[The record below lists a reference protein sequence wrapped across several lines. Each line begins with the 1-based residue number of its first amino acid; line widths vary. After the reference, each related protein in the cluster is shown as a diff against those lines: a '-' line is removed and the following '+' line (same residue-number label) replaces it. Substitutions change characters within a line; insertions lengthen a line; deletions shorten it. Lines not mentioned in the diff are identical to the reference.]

1 MKNNSKRFEVAGTK
15 IDPAMA
21 DVLDACCNALQVD
34 VYHLLQWFCYTVIR
48 AASPMHELDPR
59 IQKLL
64 TMMESDAGWQQAFNI
79 ANPNRLKVAQAILIL
94 EQEGRKGFGAVMIDR
109 PFFNNATQTE
119 CVDTILERVAE
130 VTMHGIYR
138 RLRLMGARKQCNS
151 LSEVLLDMIDNEHD
165 RISNEVF
172 RAELPGMGEHTDN
185 GKPVA
190 YGKKTKAKQYRSPDS
205 TARDQRFH
213 FDDVTPDITDYTTE
227 DWEGCHHQ
235 HDPEP
240 PELNDLNDN
249 DYD

>member
-1 MKNNSKRFEVAGTK
+1 MKNNSQRFEVAGTK

-21 DVLDACCNALQVD
+21 EVLDACCNALQVD

-64 TMMESDAGWQQAFNI
+64 TMMESDAGWQTAFNI

-109 PFFNNATQTE
+109 PFFDDATQTE
-119 CVDTILERVAE
+119 CVDTILERVTE

-165 RISNEVF
+165 RISNEGF

-185 GKPVA
+185 GRPVA

-205 TARDQRFH
+205 TSRDQRFH

-235 HDPEP
+235 RDPEP
-240 PELNDLNDN
+240 PELNDLNDD
-249 DYD
+249 DYH